1 MAESERSLNVSVT
14 LDLAEAE
21 RQWGAFSQRVTA
33 DMSSLQSQVRVGGG
47 AGAQAAAGGGGGG
60 GGGGGAAAAMV
71 GRGAMGMAGMLGLG
85 SLAAAGYATLD
96 AMAPG
101 IGGAAV
107 STARSTFA
115 STARYLLD
123 GPSERGMGFVAD
135 VGAIGRA
142 EQQVSSMLQ
151 NAPEVSEQ
159 EIYSLLY
166 NYKQLY
172 EPGARNVAQ
181 VGIAADSWRAIE
193 AERLINVKWDRAIE
207 DITNN
212 LKAIRAAL
220 GGG

>member
-21 RQWGAFSQRVTA
+21 RQWGAFSQRVMA

-47 AGAQAAAGGGGGG
+47 AGAQAAAGGG

-115 STARYLLD
+115 SYVRGLFG
-123 GPSERGMGFVAD
+123 GPSERGMGFAAN

-193 AERLINVKWDRAIE
+193 QERLINVKWDRAIE

-212 LKAIRAAL
+212 LKAILSAL